1 MDNLAIIIPYYKLI
15 FFEETLASLAAQTDK
30 RFKVYIG
37 DDASPE
43 DCSGLLEK
51 YKGEFDFEYY
61 RFQENQG
68 SISLI
73 KQWERCIA
81 LSGDEDWM
89 MILGDDD
96 YLESNV
102 VESFYKHF
110 ENFQNKTNL
119 VRFASKIF
127 RQESN
132 VFSETYA
139 HPIWEKASDSYFR
152 KFQFLTMSS
161 LSEYIFKRESYAEF
175 KFKDFPLAWYSDDMA
190 WLEFSD
196 NQKIYTINEAVVV
209 FRFSNYNISGK
220 GDNIVAKEEAKFLFY
235 KKLIKNQLYLFDA
248 FQRKKIV
255 LEFGITAIAQ
265 KRLNFTVFS
274 MVALKLLKNGS
285 LYAFAKFIRRIAIA
299 KYRNIEINGM

>member
-1 MDNLAIIIPYYKLI
+1 MLAIIIPYYKVI
-15 FFEETLASLAAQTDK
+15 FFEKTLASLAQQTDK

-43 DCSGLLEK
+43 NPTYLLES
-51 YKGEFDFEYY
+51 YKGQFDFVYH
-61 RFQENQG
+61 RFEENLG
-68 SISLI
+68 RISLTQ
-73 KQWERCIA
+73 QWERCIA
-81 LSGDEDWM
+81 LSRDEDWI

-96 YLESNV
+96 YLDENV
-102 VESFYKHF
+102 VEEFYNNIEIFKDKA
-110 ENFQNKTNL
+110 NI

-132 VFSETYA
+132 LFSETYT
-139 HPIWEKASDSYFR
+139 HPIWERASDSYFR

-161 LSEYIFKRESYAEF
+161 LSEYIFKRESYDKF
-175 KFKDFPLAWYSDDMA
+175 KFKEFPLAWYSDDMA

-220 GDNIVAKEEAKFLFY
+220 EDNIVAKEEAKFLFY
-235 KKLIKNQLYLFDA
+235 KKLIKSQLHLFDV

-255 LEFGITAIAQ
+255 LAFGLTAIAQ

-299 KYRNIEINGM
+299 KYRNIEINGI